1 MNLQILQPQE
11 IEFHY
16 ILPSIRKSLSVH
28 LKEQGL
34 DQKEIARLLHIR
46 ESTVSQYI
54 NNKRANTIEFNKKI
68 ESAVKESSKKIKN
81 QNDLIREVQNII
93 LLIRKEQ
100 LICDIHRKFV
110 KLPENCDLCEACDPK
125 LMS

>member
-1 MNLQILQPQE
+1 MTIQLLQPQE

-34 DQKEIARLLHIR
+34 DQKGIAKLLCIR
-46 ESTVSQYI
+46 ESTVSQYV
-54 NNKRANTIEFNKKI
+54 NNKRANKVDFNPKIDSEIKK
-68 ESAVKESSKKIKN
+68 SSLRIKTK
-81 QNDLIREVQNII
+81 NDLIREVQNIV

-110 KLPENCDLCEACDPK
+110 KLPEKCDLCEACNQN
-125 LMS
+125 